1 MTKNFIKYKDNLP
14 KIDKTVFIAQGVIIV
29 GDVHIGRD
37 SNIWFNSVLRADV
50 NFIKIGKKCNIQ
62 DGTVIHVSS
71 YGFSAKGKTGSPT
84 IIHDNVTIG
93 HNATIHACEIGSNSL
108 IGMGSVILDQA
119 KIDDFAFIAAG
130 ALITPGTVIKSREL
144 WAGNPG
150 KFIRM
155 ISDTEEKLLINT
167 PEVYKKL
174 SKEFLKKYFEIFI
187 FKLYFIIGDY

>member
-1 MTKNFIKYKDNLP
+1 
-14 KIDKTVFIAQGVIIV
+14 
-29 GDVHIGRD
+29 
-37 SNIWFNSVLRADV
+37 
-50 NFIKIGKKCNIQ
+50 
-62 DGTVIHVSS
+62 
-71 YGFSAKGKTGSPT
+71 
-84 IIHDNVTIG
+84 
-93 HNATIHACEIGSNSL
+93 
-108 IGMGSVILDQA
+108 MGSVILDQA

-174 SKEFLKKYFEIFI
+174 SKEFLKK
-187 FKLYFIIGDY
+187 